1 MMQEIVWSI
10 LVIAI
15 AEAVVTVIQKE
26 SLLTAASLSVA
37 TIASALLINAEKPAT
52 WILVSALSVL
62 TVFAWLN
69 VTEEDW

>member
-15 AEAVVTVIQKE
+15 VEAVVTVIQKE
-26 SLLTAASLSVA
+26 ALLTAASLSVA

-52 WILVSALSVL
+52 WILVSFLSFA
-62 TVFAWLN
+62 TVFAWLR

>member
-26 SLLTAASLSVA
+26 ALLTAASLSVA
-37 TIASALLINAEKPAT
+37 TIASSLLINAEKPAT
-52 WILVSALSVL
+52 WILVSVLSVL
-62 TVFAWLN
+62 TVFAWLT